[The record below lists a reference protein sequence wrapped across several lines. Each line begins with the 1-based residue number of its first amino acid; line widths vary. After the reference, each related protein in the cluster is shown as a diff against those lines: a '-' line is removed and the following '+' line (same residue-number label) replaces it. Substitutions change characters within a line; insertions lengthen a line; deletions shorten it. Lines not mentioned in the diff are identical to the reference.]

1 MQPWFDNDLRD
12 ETAGAELNGGGVVV
26 AVNEV
31 PGEQYFGDVKVLVGT
46 CVKSL
51 VRWVRVG

>member
-12 ETAGAELNGGGVVV
+12 ATAGAELNGGGVVV

-46 CVKSL
+46 CVKSSFGED
-51 VRWVRVG
+51 V